1 MVAAFAGAGFYFGT
15 SSLLERIVD
24 DTEFKLIS
32 ASPPGRTPT
41 KATDEAHV
49 EIAKSGMPWESEGG
63 QGKYSYHP
71 GGDTRNAPKDAPSA
85 INVVVVP
92 DVTLPKVNN
101 GLPPKNRTAMTAVL
115 GRSRSLR
122 GFRFDMMM
130 TDTLPAPP

>member
-1 MVAAFAGAGFYFGT
+1 MST
-15 SSLLERIVD
+15 H
-24 DTEFKLIS
+24 T
-32 ASPPGRTPT
+32 GRTPT

-92 DVTLPKVNN
+92 DVTLPKVCF
-101 GLPPKNRTAMTAVL
+101 LP
-115 GRSRSLR
+115 
-122 GFRFDMMM
+122 
-130 TDTLPAPP
+130 